1 MVRNPKPQRSIGIL
15 TDADPGA
22 NHDLRL
28 GYPINKPQSGTENTD
43 SIQAQVHPQGGP
55 EIPGPCASR
64 YSGSKPR
71 RSSARGMPW
80 MTSPARSKHP

>member
-1 MVRNPKPQRSIGIL
+1 MVRNPKPQWSIGIL

-43 SIQAQVHPQGGP
+43 PIQAQVHPQGGP
-55 EIPGPCASR
+55 EIPGAL
-64 YSGSKPR
+64 